1 MGGRALGVVLVC
13 LVGWCCGPAEASAAT
28 TLSGIYVDNGV
39 GQTVLEDAL
48 SFEEQQEIENEILN
62 LLGLPGPR
70 PAVRH
75 LHSSVGKS
83 APQFLLNVYDQLQ
96 EENEAAGGGAARVR
110 KVRSTDMDILITEAD
125 RKAIDESDIIMTFLN
140 KNHHG
145 SEMRHEKGRRLW
157 FGITNIEND
166 VSVLMAELRLYRKL
180 NLNKYTTYNTSLT
193 LTVYALTEL
202 DGESEMTEI
211 STMQLTGDYEGWLE
225 INVTGAVNLWLKN
238 RQANHGLYIGAYFG
252 DRVGKHASQ
261 DGASYAVFYPHVP
274 AFPALSLE
282 REVKLD
288 DIGFVSARG
297 TDEYQPFL
305 VVYANSQQQMIK
317 PVLQRHL
324 TRNKRSQPARKRK
337 GGKTDHR
344 NPFQYHPSYD
354 QHKSCRIQQL
364 YVSFKDL
371 QWHEWIIAPEG
382 YGAYYCSGE
391 CNFPL
396 NAHMNATNHAIVQT
410 LVHLNHPTKVP
421 KPCCAPTKLIPI
433 SVLYHIDEANVNLK
447 KYKNMVVK
455 SCGCH

>member
-1 MGGRALGVVLVC
+1 MNRKVFLVPMLLVSCCWWRASL
-13 LVGWCCGPAEASAAT
+13 ASAPT
-28 TLSGIYVDNGV
+28 TLSGIYVDNGID
-39 GQTVLEDAL
+39 QTIQEDAL
-48 SFEEQQEIENEILN
+48 SFDEQQEIEDEILN
-62 LLGLPGPR
+62 LLGLPGPK
-70 PAVRH
+70 PTVRH

-96 EENEAAGGGAARVR
+96 QEQEESNAVIGESGAYSRTR
-110 KVRSTDMDILITEAD
+110 KVRSATSMDILITDAD
-125 RKAIDESDIIMTFLN
+125 RKAIEESDIIMTFLN

-157 FGITNIEND
+157 FSIGNIEND
-166 VSVLMAELRLYRKL
+166 VSILMGELRLYRKL
-180 NLNKYTTYNTSLT
+180 NLNKFSTYNSTLT
-193 LTVYALTEL
+193 LTVYALIEL

-211 STMQLTGDYEGWLE
+211 SSLKLTGDFEGWLE
-225 INVTGAVNLWLKN
+225 INVTGAVDLWLKN

-252 DRVGKHASQ
+252 DRV
-261 DGASYAVFYPHVP
+261 
-274 AFPALSLE
+274 E

-288 DIGFVSARG
+288 DAGFVSVRG
-297 TDEYQPFL
+297 SEEYQPFL
-305 VVYANSQQQMIK
+305 VVYANSQQMMK
-317 PVLQRHL
+317 PILQRHL
-324 TRNKRSQPARKRK
+324 TRNKRNSGQRRRK
-337 GGKTDHR
+337 GKTDHR
-344 NPFQYHPSYD
+344 NPLYPYHPQFD
-354 QHKSCRIQQL
+354 HHKSCRIQQL

-433 SVLYHIDEANVNLK
+433 SVLYHIDESNVNLK

>member
-1 MGGRALGVVLVC
+1 MNTYSMGRAIGLAWVVV
-13 LVGWCCGPAEASAAT
+13 VMVVDWSIDAT
-28 TLSGIYVDNGV
+28 IATDTAHTSLSGIYVDNGV
-39 GQTVLEDAL
+39 DQTVLEDTL
-48 SFEEQQEIENEILN
+48 TFEEQQEIENEILH

-96 EENEAAGGGAARVR
+96 QENDATSGGRIR
-110 KVRSTDMDILITEAD
+110 KVRSTDRDILITEAD

-140 KNHHG
+140 KNHRG
-145 SEMRHEKGRRLW
+145 SEMRHEKGRHLW
-157 FGITNIEND
+157 FGISNIEND

-180 NLNKYTTYNTSLT
+180 NLNKYTTNSTSLT
-193 LTVYALTEL
+193 LTVYALVEM
-202 DGESEMTEI
+202 DGKSEMTEI
-211 STMQLTGDYEGWLE
+211 SSMQLAGDYEGWLE
-225 INVTGAVNLWLKN
+225 VNVTGAVNLWLKN

-252 DRVGKHASQ
+252 DRV
-261 DGASYAVFYPHVP
+261 
-274 AFPALSLE
+274 E

-288 DIGFVSARG
+288 DVGFVSARG

-305 VVYANSQQQMIK
+305 VVYANSQKQMMK
-317 PVLQRHL
+317 PILQRYL
-324 TRNKRSQPARKRK
+324 TRNKRSQPSRKRK
-337 GGKTDHR
+337 SGKTEHR
-344 NPFQYHPSYD
+344 HPFQYHSMYD

>member
-1 MGGRALGVVLVC
+1 MDRKVVALVC
-13 LVGWCCGPAEASAAT
+13 LLGCWWPIATIATT

-96 EENEAAGGGAARVR
+96 QEDSEAAGSAARIR
-110 KVRSTDMDILITEAD
+110 KVRSTGMDILITDAD

-180 NLNKYTTYNTSLT
+180 ALNKYRTYNTSLT

-202 DGESEMTEI
+202 DGESEMTEV
-211 STMQLTGDYEGWLE
+211 SSMQLTGDYEGWLE
-225 INVTGAVNLWLKN
+225 INVTGAVDLWLKN
-238 RQANHGLYIGAYFG
+238 KLANHGLYIGAYFN
-252 DRVGKHASQ
+252 DRA
-261 DGASYAVFYPHVP
+261 
-274 AFPALSLE
+274 E

-288 DIGFVSARG
+288 DVGFVNVRG
-297 TDEYQPFL
+297 SDEFQPFL
-305 VVYANSQQQMIK
+305 VVYANSQQQMMK
-317 PVLQRHL
+317 PILQRQL
-324 TRNKRSQPARKRK
+324 TRNKRSLQSRKRK
-337 GGKTDHR
+337 AGKTDHR

-391 CNFPL
+391 CNFPM

>member
-1 MGGRALGVVLVC
+1 MYASGMGRAYGYALVVC
-13 LVGWCCGPAEASAAT
+13 LLGCCWWATVASAATAT

-96 EENEAAGGGAARVR
+96 QEENDAVGGGAAHTR
-110 KVRSTDMDILITEAD
+110 KVRSTDLDILITDAD

-166 VSVLMAELRLYRKL
+166 VSILMAELRLYRKL

-202 DGESEMTEI
+202 NGESEMTEI
-211 STMQLTGDYEGWLE
+211 SSMELTGDYEGWLE
-225 INVTGAVNLWLKN
+225 VNVTGAVNLWLKN

-252 DRVGKHASQ
+252 DRV
-261 DGASYAVFYPHVP
+261 
-274 AFPALSLE
+274 E

-288 DIGFVSARG
+288 DVGFVSARG
-297 TDEYQPFL
+297 SDEYQPFL
-305 VVYANSQQQMIK
+305 VVYANSQQQMMK
-317 PVLQRHL
+317 PLLQRHL
-324 TRNKRSQPARKRK
+324 TRNKRSQPSRKRK

-344 NPFQYHPSYD
+344 HPFQYHQPYD

-371 QWHEWIIAPEG
+371 QWHVRIETEWIIAPEG
-382 YGAYYCSGE
+382 YGAFYCSGE

-421 KPCCAPTKLIPI
+421 KPCCAPTKLVPI

>member
-1 MGGRALGVVLVC
+1 MNASSMGRALGLAFRVAMGC
-13 LVGWCCGPAEASAAT
+13 LLLLGCRTPEATAAT
-28 TLSGIYVDNGV
+28 ATSTLSGIYVDNGV
-39 GQTVLEDAL
+39 GQTVLEDTL
-48 SFEEQQEIENEILN
+48 TYEEQQEIENEILN

-96 EENEAAGGGAARVR
+96 QEENDAPAGAGRIR

-157 FGITNIEND
+157 FGIANIEDD

-202 DGESEMTEI
+202 NGESEMTEI
-211 STMQLTGDYEGWLE
+211 SSMQLTGDYEGWLE

-252 DRVGKHASQ
+252 ERV
-261 DGASYAVFYPHVP
+261 
-274 AFPALSLE
+274 E

-288 DIGFVSARG
+288 DVGFVSARG
-297 TDEYQPFL
+297 SEEYQPFL
-305 VVYANSQQQMIK
+305 VVYANSQQQMMK
-317 PVLQRHL
+317 PMLQRHL

-337 GGKTDHR
+337 SSKTDHR
-344 NPFQYHPSYD
+344 HPFQYHPTYD

-433 SVLYHIDEANVNLK
+433 SVLYHIDESNVNLK